1 MLLRKKSVKFGN
13 TASFKVSLST
23 PVVVNLGLIET
34 LGFDRAISGV
44 WQRSSELQNSANV
57 FDHILLI
64 TTIYIKIE
72 QSSASWISATLTR
85 P

>member
-1 MLLRKKSVKFGN
+1 MKVRKMLISMLLRKKSVKFGN

-44 WQRSSELQNSANV
+44 
-57 FDHILLI
+57 
-64 TTIYIKIE
+64 
-72 QSSASWISATLTR
+72 
-85 P
+85 